1 MIRAPE
7 HVRVAH
13 MTVPKKPKISTDQVN
28 TTLVKYAIG
37 LTKKKNNNQKKKNKR
52 TKSGIRML
60 KLRIL
65 YINFSTSGLHP
76 ASNTREVPAEEP
88 RRIQE

>member
-13 MTVPKKPKISTDQVN
+13 MTVPKKISTYQVN

-37 LTKKKNNNQKKKNKR
+37 LTKNA
-52 TKSGIRML
+52 L
-60 KLRIL
+60 KVGFRC
-65 YINFSTSGLHP
+65 
-76 ASNTREVPAEEP
+76 SN
-88 RRIQE
+88 